1 MKFKRLIDII
11 SGDSYNQTQLIH
23 TIKMASLDWQ
33 DFQAESKDFKDK
45 IILVTG
51 AADGIG
57 RAVTI
62 ALAEQGA
69 VVLMLDKKSRHLEK
83 LFDDI
88 VARGYAEPIIL
99 PVDLMD
105 ITPESA
111 TELAQA
117 VYNDIGRLD
126 GILHNAAEL
135 GSPSPLDQYDMDYW
149 NSVMHTNLQAPYILT
164 RALLPLLKQEH
175 STSLLFTSA
184 DVGRNAAPYWG
195 AYSIAYAG
203 LEAQMTIWAEEL
215 ENVSNIKVNSI
226 DPGAV
231 RTSFRRRSHPG
242 ESQKS
247 LPTPQSITLAYL
259 KILSGQH
266 QFHGAKLTV

>member
-1 MKFKRLIDII
+1 MTPI
-11 SGDSYNQTQLIH
+11 
-23 TIKMASLDWQ
+23 DWQ
-33 DFQAESKDFKDK
+33 NYQAKSEDFKDK

-57 RAVTI
+57 KAVTI
-62 ALAEQGA
+62 ALAQQGA
-69 VVLMLDKKSRHLEK
+69 TVLMLDKKARHLEK
-83 LFDDI
+83 VFDDI
-88 VARGYAEPIIL
+88 VARGFAEPIIL

-105 ITPESA
+105 VTPESA

-117 VYNDIGRLD
+117 IYDDIGRLD
-126 GILHNAAEL
+126 GVLHNAAEL

-164 RALLPLLKQEH
+164 RALLPLLKQEY
-175 STSLLFTSA
+175 TTNLVFTSA
-184 DVGRNAAPYWG
+184 DVGRHAEAYWG

-215 ENVSNIKVNSI
+215 ENVSNIKVNSV
-226 DPGAV
+226 DPGPV

-242 ESQKS
+242 ESQES
-247 LPTPQSITLAYL
+247 LPTPQSITPAYL
-259 KILSGQH
+259 KILSASHG
-266 QFHGAKLTV
+266 FHGAKLKV